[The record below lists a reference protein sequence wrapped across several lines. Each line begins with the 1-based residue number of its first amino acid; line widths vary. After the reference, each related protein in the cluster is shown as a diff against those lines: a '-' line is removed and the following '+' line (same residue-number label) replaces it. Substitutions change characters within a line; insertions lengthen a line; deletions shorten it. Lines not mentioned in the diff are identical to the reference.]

1 MSHIPPEFKVVI
13 PDDRI
18 AQYPTEVRGESRL
31 LVVSRNEG
39 KVAHVGQFKD
49 IADFV
54 AGDLLVLNETK
65 VLPARVVG
73 HKPGGGVVE
82 LLFLTESAQPLGS
95 GGWTVSALINPV
107 RRLRIG
113 LQIKLPGDATF
124 EIRERSALG
133 GWVGYWEGI
142 GTDFMAWL
150 NMVGLAPLPPYIR
163 RDAEPADRERYQTV
177 YARHP
182 GSIAA
187 PTAGLHFTDEML
199 VDLQTRGSDIA
210 RIALHVGWGTFEPIR
225 SDDLANHHMHSERY
239 DIPEETALAINQ
251 AKTNGRNVTAVG
263 TTSVRALEDA
273 ARHGVPLMAA
283 NREAYIFIRPPDKL
297 QVVDRL
303 ITNFHRT
310 DSTLL
315 QLVAAMI
322 GWDLLNEAYARALDE
337 GFRFYSYGDAMAIV

>member
-1 MSHIPPEFKVVI
+1 MTHSPPEFKVFI

-18 AQYPTEVRGESRL
+18 AQFPPEVRGESRL
-31 LVVSRNEG
+31 LVVSRKEG
-39 KVAHVGQFKD
+39 KVVHIGAFRDV
-49 IADFV
+49 ADFV

-73 HKPGGGVVE
+73 HKPGGGIVE
-82 LLFLTESAQPLGS
+82 LLFLTESAQALGS

-113 LQIKLPGDATF
+113 LNINLPGEALF
-124 EIRERSALG
+124 QIQERSALG
-133 GWVGYWEGI
+133 GWVGHWECV
-142 GTDFMAWL
+142 GTGFMEWL
-150 NMVGLAPLPPYIR
+150 DKFGMAPLPPYIR
-163 RDAEPADRERYQTV
+163 RETEPADRERYQTV
-177 YARHP
+177 YARSP

-187 PTAGLHFTDEML
+187 PTAGLHFTDEIL
-199 VDLQTRGSDIA
+199 NNLQKRGSDVA
-210 RIALHVGWGTFEPIR
+210 RLTLHVGWGTFEPIR

-239 DIPEETALAINQ
+239 EITEATASAINR
-251 AKTNGRNVTAVG
+251 AKETGRKVTAIG

-273 ARHGVPLMAA
+273 ARHGIPLTEA

-297 QVVDRL
+297 RIVDRL
-303 ITNFHRT
+303 ITNFHRP

-322 GWDLLNEAYARALDE
+322 GWDLLNDAYACALKE
-337 GFRFYSYGDAMAIV
+337 GLRFYSYGDAMAIV